1 VKNLHGISKN
11 LDDNRRQW
19 SEYFTWNLWKKLWTT
34 TEDNGAK
41 TLHGISKNLDDNRRH
56 WSENFTW
63 NLWKKLWTTTEVVEK
78 LISCNF
84 ILDIEIEYI
93 EGNKGN

>member
-1 VKNLHGISKN
+1 VKN
-11 LDDNRRQW
+11 
-19 SEYFTWNLWKKLWTT
+19 
-34 TEDNGAK
+34 
-41 TLHGISKNLDDNRRH
+41 LHGISKNLDDNRRH

>member
-1 VKNLHGISKN
+1 MESQK
-11 LDDNRRQW
+11 
-19 SEYFTWNLWKKLWTT
+19 TWTT
-34 TEDNGAK
+34 TEDNGVNTLHGIFGKNSGRQRKTMERKLYMDSQKTWTTTENNGAK

-78 LISCNF
+78 LYLVIS
-84 ILDIEIEYI
+84 Y
-93 EGNKGN
+93 